1 MACGSENPLFM
12 NPRGLFR
19 RAVALAAVL
28 LLALPPTGAGAAKR
42 LKTLGTD
49 PAGDA
54 PPALDI
60 TYLKAG
66 RRGPDLQI
74 RFGVEN
80 MIPPGGGYPDLPGIE
95 WIFDARGRTFV
106 AEAVATRGDPL
117 FFLFE
122 LVDGTAHQLESPTG
136 TYDWT
141 DGYIDMFVPLKTI
154 GAKKGTRISGT
165 DEPETA
171 DVDSHVHLFVT
182 TYYADTMTTEKDFT
196 VP

>member
-1 MACGSENPLFM
+1 M

-19 RAVALAAVL
+19 RAVALGT
-28 LLALPPTGAGAAKR
+28 ALSLGLPVPGADAGKRR

-54 PPALDI
+54 PAALDI
-60 TYLKAG
+60 THLKAG
-66 RRGPDLQI
+66 RKGTDLQI

-80 MIPPGGGYPDLPGIE
+80 MIPPGGGYPELPGIE
-95 WIFDARGRTFV
+95 WVFDVKGRTFV
-106 AEAVATRGDPL
+106 AEAVATESDPL

-136 TYDWT
+136 TYEWT
-141 DGYIDMFVPLKTI
+141 DGYIDMFVPLETI
-154 GAKKGTRISGT
+154 GAKKKTRISGT
-165 DEPETA
+165 DETESGA
-171 DVDSHVHLFVT
+171 DVDSHVHLLVT
-182 TYYADTMTTEKDFT
+182 TYYADTMATDKDFT